1 MATLL
6 SFVHKKTTL
15 LLFFTWLQFTAIF
28 TILPTT
34 AQNSTTLKGTN
45 NDVDRVALV
54 AVKSL
59 IREDPQN
66 VTSSWNHSLH
76 FCQWQGVT
84 CSRSHQRV
92 TLLDLSSRG
101 LVGSLSPW
109 IGNMSFL
116 RGILLHNN
124 SLNGEIPEQLGRLFR
139 LQDLHLNNNSFEG
152 SIPRSLSNC
161 SNLNI
166 LHLGINK
173 LVGRIPNEFG
183 SLTKLRLLIV
193 HKNNIAG
200 GIPSF
205 IGNLTMLDTL
215 SLGGCRLVGSIPD
228 VFHHLKNLKRL
239 AFPENELVGTIPP
252 SIYNLSL
259 LESLFLDNN
268 KLHGTLDANLVLLQ
282 PRIQELSLPDNQ
294 FTGTLHPSIFNST
307 ELRTLDVSR
316 NKFSGKIV
324 INPPNLCQFVEL
336 SLGFN
341 EFGSGETD
349 EMKFIKAFLYFLRLS
364 SNSISGYLP
373 SSIGNLSGLTTLD
386 VSNNQFTGT
395 IPERIGRLENLRRL
409 ELKENNFAGNIP
421 EALGNLPSLIELH
434 IGMNKFNGTIPS
446 SIGNCKNLIVLTLE
460 QNHLTGIIP
469 KSLFGLTSL
478 SISLNL
484 GGNYLSGQLPVEMG
498 NDLSNLNE
506 LILAENR
513 LSGELPSSIGSCSSL
528 QNLDIRGNFFQGS
541 LPSTL
546 RSLRA
551 LENLDLSFNNFT
563 GLIPRFLEL
572 LHLESLNMSFNG
584 FEGEVSRK
592 GVFANVSAIS
602 VEGNSGLCG
611 GIPELH
617 LPKCSSNRPKG
628 SNKLS
633 LGIILVI
640 AFVAILFFVATV
652 TFAFFCWRRRK
663 GDDVHHTAN
672 TVDEM
677 PLIKISYKMLYDATN
692 AFSVNNVIGK
702 GSYASVYRGELDFFS
717 GIVAIK
723 VLNLHRQGG
732 SKSFISECEA
742 LRNARHRNLVKVV
755 SCCSGSD
762 FEGNEFKALVYE
774 FLHNGSLDRWL
785 HPSHTIENMQIEVPR
800 LKYGLGSKVS
810 TSGDIYSYGVLL
822 LEMVTG
828 KRPTDPMFNEG
839 LNLHNYANAA
849 MGDRLVEIVDPILL
863 RNNCSDCAL
872 STNKKGEEMI
882 SIQTEGNLRMMLE
895 LGVACSKELPQQ
907 RIDITSVIHELHLIK
922 DVMLSYSTG

>member
-1 MATLL
+1 MPLPQPRKMMATLL
-6 SFVHKKTTL
+6 SFVHKQTTL
-15 LLFFTWLQFTAIF
+15 LLFFTWLQFAAIF

-34 AQNSTTLKGTN
+34 AQKSTTFKGTN
-45 NDVDRVALV
+45 NDVDRVALL

-116 RGILLHNN
+116 RGIILHNN
-124 SLNGEIPEQLGRLFR
+124 SLNGEIPENLGHLFR
-139 LQDLHLNNNSFEG
+139 LHELRLNNNSFEG

-173 LVGRIPNEFG
+173 LVGRIPYEFG

-205 IGNLTMLDTL
+205 IGNLTMLDTV

-228 VFHHLKNLKRL
+228 MFHRLKNLKRL
-239 AFPENELVGTIPP
+239 AFPDNELVGTIPP

-324 INPPNLCQFVEL
+324 INPPSLCQFVEL

-341 EFGSGETD
+341 EFGSGESD
-349 EMKFIKAFLYFLRLS
+349 EMQFIKALSNCSKLEMLDISGNNLRGLLPEPLEILSTSLYFLRLS

-409 ELKENNFAGNIP
+409 ELQKNNFAGNIP
-421 EALGNLPSLIELH
+421 ETLGNLSSLIELH
-434 IGMNKFNGTIPS
+434 MGMNKFNGTIPS
-446 SIGNCKNLIVLTLE
+446 SIGNCKKLIALTLE
-460 QNHLTGIIP
+460 QNRLIGIIP
-469 KSLFGLTSL
+469 KSLFGLKSL

-498 NDLSNLNE
+498 NDLTNLNE

-528 QNLDIRGNFFQGS
+528 QILDIRGNFFQGS

-551 LENLDLSFNNFT
+551 LGNLDLSFNNFT
-563 GLIPRFLEL
+563 GLIPRFLESL
-572 LHLESLNMSFNG
+572 PLESLNMSFNG

-602 VEGNSGLCG
+602 IEGNSGLCG
-611 GIPELH
+611 GIPELR

-633 LGIILVI
+633 LGIILTI
-640 AFVAILFFVATV
+640 SFVAILFFVATV

-663 GDDVHHTAN
+663 GDDVDHTAN

-702 GSYASVYRGELDFFS
+702 GSYALVYRGELDFFS

-742 LRNARHRNLVKVV
+742 LRSARHRNLVKVI

-785 HPSHTIENMQIEVPR
+785 HPSRTIENMQIEVPR
-800 LKYGLGSKVS
+800 LSLFQRVCIALDVAYAL
-810 TSGDIYSYGVLL
+810 DY
-822 LEMVTG
+822 
-828 KRPTDPMFNEG
+828 
-839 LNLHNYANAA
+839 LHNHN
-849 MGDRLVEIVDPILL
+849 GRTIVHCDLKPSNILL
-863 RNNCSDCAL
+863 DEDMVAHVSDFGL
-872 STNKKGEEMI
+872 SKILQSEI
-882 SIQTEGNLRMMLE
+882 LRTYNSSS
-895 LGVACSKELPQQ
+895 LGVRGTIGYAPPGKLLTISLAP
-907 RIDITSVIHELHLIK
+907 
-922 DVMLSYSTG
+922 